1 MSDGNFSFQRAA
13 WKRLKKNKGAVLGMI
28 VIIIAI
34 IIAVFGYFIAPD
46 HSSYANRIVLEIGS
60 GKPGLR
66 QEFIKV
72 KKERV
77 PENTGF
83 FKQLTEGSEDPY
95 YYIPI
100 VSRQQTGD
108 SIIVQKYIGDGLSER
123 EAWHTSQLA

>member
-1 MSDGNFSFQRAA
+1 MADGNFSFQRAA

-72 KKERV
+72 KKNACRRIQV
-77 PENTGF
+77 FSSNLQ
-83 FKQLTEGSEDPY
+83 KAAKIL
-95 YYIPI
+95 
-100 VSRQQTGD
+100 
-108 SIIVQKYIGDGLSER
+108 IIISLS
-123 EAWHTSQLA
+123 